1 MPLYEYLC
9 TSCGHRF
16 ERIQKF
22 SDPLVTTC
30 PQCGGPVEKQ
40 VSSPAIQ
47 FKGAGWYVN
56 DYAKAGKSD
65 AGKSDSGSGKSDK
78 SADSGKAGESSQSD
92 SGKSDSGKSESAKS
106 DPVKTDTSASKPVST
121 DKSTDKK

>member
-40 VSSPAIQ
+40 ISSPAIQ

-56 DYAKAGKSD
+56 DYAK
-65 AGKSDSGSGKSDK
+65 SGKTDSTTKPASTGESGKTDASKTEAKPATPPAKPSSDK
-78 SADSGKAGESSQSD
+78 
-92 SGKSDSGKSESAKS
+92 
-106 DPVKTDTSASKPVST
+106 T
-121 DKSTDKK
+121 

>member
-22 SDPLVTTC
+22 SDTPIKDC
-30 PQCGGPVEKQ
+30 PECGGLVEMQ
-40 VSSPAIQ
+40 LSSPAIQ

-56 DYAKAGKSD
+56 DYAKSGKSD
-65 AGKSDSGSGKSDK
+65 AGKSGKS
-78 SADSGKAGESSQSD
+78 G
-92 SGKSDSGKSESAKS
+92 ESAKS
-106 DPVKTDTSASKPVST
+106 GTEAKTDTAKTDSSSSSKTESAPAKPSTESK
-121 DKSTDKK
+121 

>member
-22 SDPLVTTC
+22 SDAPIATC

-40 VSSPAIQ
+40 ISSPAIQ

-56 DYAKAGKSD
+56 DYAK
-65 AGKSDSGSGKSDK
+65 
-78 SADSGKAGESSQSD
+78 
-92 SGKSDSGKSESAKS
+92 SGKSESTAKS
-106 DPVKTDTSASKPVST
+106 NKAEKSGDGAKTSEPAKSETSEPAKTDAPAAKPSSTESK
-121 DKSTDKK
+121 